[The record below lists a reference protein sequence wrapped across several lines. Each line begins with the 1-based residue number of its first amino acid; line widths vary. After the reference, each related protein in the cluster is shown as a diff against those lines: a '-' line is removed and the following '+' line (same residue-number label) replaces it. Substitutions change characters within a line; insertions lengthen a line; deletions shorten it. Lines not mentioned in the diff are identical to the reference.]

1 MIQIG
6 DATMHQGEALSI
18 LKTMEDCS
26 VDAILTD
33 PPYSSGGLSSSQ
45 RQRPPSEKY
54 QQTNAKKRF
63 NDFLGD
69 NRDQRSFMAWA
80 TLWLSEAYRVAKPG
94 TVCMMFTDWRQ
105 LPAMSDALQA
115 GGWLWRNIVVWDKPS
130 ARPSKGEFRRQC
142 EFVLIGTKGKFEP
155 AHGRCLPG
163 VFRHSIVSGRKR
175 KHMTEKPVPL
185 LRDLLEITHEGGTI
199 LDPFAGSAT
208 TAQACIET
216 GRKFIGVELS
226 DVYFETAC
234 DRLKELVPWTM

>member
-6 DATMHQGEALSI
+6 DATMHQGEALAT
-18 LKTMEDCS
+18 LRTLDDCS

-33 PPYSSGGLSSSQ
+33 PPYSSGGLSASS

-54 QQTNAKKRF
+54 QQTNKKKRF
-63 NDFLGD
+63 ADFLGD
-69 NRDQRSFMAWA
+69 NRDQRSFITWA

-105 LPAMSDALQA
+105 LPAMTDALQA
-115 GGWLWRNIVVWDKPS
+115 GGWIWRSIVVWDKPT

-155 AHGRCLPG
+155 VHGRCLPG
-163 VFRHSIVSGRKR
+163 VFRHSIVSGSKR

-185 LRDLLEITHEGGTI
+185 LRDLLQISPEGGTV

-226 DVYFETAC
+226 DTYFETAC
-234 DRLKELVPWTM
+234 ERLKELVSWTM